1 MMTEVMGDEEE
12 QFFITGM
19 VVLIDLADFG
29 LKHITSLPLSM
40 VRKLMPCIQVFIR
53 IQNTVGFDLE
63 MFLPYQDA
71 APISPKSMNYLH
83 TPSVLNMLNSL
94 VQGLMKEKMRE
105 RV

>member
-1 MMTEVMGDEEE
+1 
-12 QFFITGM
+12 
-19 VVLIDLADFG
+19 
-29 LKHITSLPLSM
+29 
-40 VRKLMPCIQVFIR
+40 
-53 IQNTVGFDLE
+53 
-63 MFLPYQDA
+63 MFLNYQDA